1 MNFIFDIETSG
12 LPRRNATYK
21 ELDGYDTARMVSISW
36 VLTQGDRITEQSYFI
51 IRPDNFEIG
60 ADSIAIHGISQEK
73 ATTEG
78 SCIKQMFSE
87 LKDSLQYVHSIISY
101 NIDFDL
107 NVLKSELYRYKKKS
121 IIRLL
126 DAKHAICCMKKAR
139 DYLKM
144 SRYPKLAET
153 YQHIFEQPL
162 VNAHNAMADTINCF
176 KCYVKMF
183 PQSKDIFFIKNR
195 KVELTPE
202 QSLIV
207 FAPMNMN
214 ISVLASAGS
223 GKCHAKDSPILM
235 YDGSIKF
242 VQHIQFGDLIMG
254 DDSTPRKVLSLGS
267 GVDEMFEII
276 PEYGA
281 EPFTVNKDHIL
292 CLYNTETIE
301 IIEISVLDY
310 LALSDY
316 MKQNLKLYQK
326 AIEFVEKPILEDPW
340 LVGHTYNHIPTLY
353 KINSRAIRLEVLA
366 GLIDKNNGPIIAFCY
381 DNAND
386 TWCND
391 ILYLI
396 RSLGFTCYIINN
408 LIHII
413 ESSEFNNI
421 PTRYTNIKTDNHMK
435 SFFLNFTIVQKLTDV
450 YYGFTLDS
458 NHRYVMG
465 NFIVT
470 HNTTTITARIK
481 YLINEGIPEDQ
492 IMLTTFTR
500 DSANDMKQKL
510 IDILGY
516 RPATIVGTIDS
527 ISKIETYHNQSL
539 QELKDK
545 GEHARNYL
553 NYIRAHPCVISKYKY
568 LFIDEFQ
575 DINELQFQIIKEFSK
590 QGAWIFAVGD
600 DYQNIYSFR
609 GSNIDYILNFRNYFP
624 ENSDVFKLTYNFRST
639 REIIN
644 FANAVIENNTN
655 QVPKKMIPGIPQEA
669 PKQKPII
676 QYFENSSLQNNFV
689 VCQVTKLIEQNVN
702 LDEIVILSPLN
713 QSLFL
718 IEELLVKRNIRTVF
732 LDGKSDVRTIKKPGY
747 VCLCTFHKSKGL
759 EWDHVFVTN
768 ASDELIPRMK
778 SPKAIEEDRRLFYVA
793 VTRPK
798 MELYIYYTANQLA
811 PYVSRYVTEV
821 PPEFYDFVDY
831 ESRFTEGKAT
841 NDTMTIEASV
851 TKLIDNLDGDDYIK
865 LKEDGIMPI
874 LDIRNIKKV
883 QLYEPFNYI
892 KTIEQEELYTDF
904 GTFMDVFIS
913 REITNAFDI
922 HNSQDTYALM
932 ALASVILDKPTYQ
945 VYRLYRTHFKNNIM
959 TAGTGSSETE
969 TKPKIIKILSK
980 DAPIYNNH
988 IDTVYDI
995 YLKIK
1000 ERAEKYKL
1008 ALNKIPVFNEYFL
1021 PPDFLDSM
1029 ELHLNAVSSKQSYKD
1044 VLDDMWEVSK
1054 CHAIVT
1060 SYRRRLLFMN
1070 IRPSVHFKHY
1080 DDLFKN
1086 IQTHFIDHIKKQYPN
1101 KKVYVHE
1108 ELSVVDDVTGESICG
1123 ELDLRIGDTILEYK
1137 NTILDYNDI
1146 TASWI
1151 LQLLC
1156 YKSMFDK
1163 NELAMDGTGMIKE
1176 IAIFNPLKGWY
1187 ASIDVSKW
1195 NKQNELITYLMQ
1207 KREKILSGG
1216 GAGAGASGAALA
1228 LDSVS
1233 TVSSGTAGPSNAGN
1247 TEINGGAGAG
1257 AWVDAA
1263 SAAAAEH

>member
-21 ELDGYDTARMVSISW
+21 ELDGYDTARIVSISW

-60 ADSIAIHGISQEK
+60 EDSIAIHGISQEK
-73 ATTEG
+73 ATEEG
-78 SCIKQMFSE
+78 SCIKQMFAE
-87 LKDSLQYVHSIISY
+87 LKDSLQYVHSVISY

-126 DAKHAICCMKKAR
+126 DTKHAICCMKKAR

-162 VNAHNAMADTINCF
+162 TNAHNAMADTINCF

-235 YDGSIKF
+235 FDGSIKF
-242 VQHIQFGDLIMG
+242 VQNIQFGDLIMG

-301 IIEISVLDY
+301 ILEISVRDFLV
-310 LALSDY
+310 LTEHI
-316 MKQNLKLYQK
+316 KQKLKLYQR
-326 AIEFVEKPILEDPW
+326 AIEFPEKPILDDPW
-340 LVGHTYNHIPTLY
+340 LVGHTYNHIPDLY
-353 KINSRAIRLEVLA
+353 RINSRAIRLEVLA
-366 GLIDKNNGPIIAFCY
+366 GLIDRNNGPIIKFEESSGSSSGSS
-381 DNAND
+381 
-386 TWCND
+386 D

-396 RSLGFTCYIINN
+396 RSLGFTCYIVNN
-408 LIHII
+408 LIHIL

-421 PTRYTNIKTDNHMK
+421 PTRYINIKTENHMN
-435 SFFLNFTIVQKLTDV
+435 SFYLNFTISPKPTDV

-481 YLINEGIPEDQ
+481 YLINEGIPEDH

-516 RPATIVGTIDS
+516 KPSTIVGTIDS

-553 NYIRAHPCVISKYKY
+553 DYIRAHPCVISKYKY
-568 LFIDEFQ
+568 LFVDEFQ
-575 DINELQFQIIKEFSK
+575 DINELQFQIIQEFSK

-655 QVPKKMIPGIPQEA
+655 QVPKKMIPGIPQES
-669 PKQKPII
+669 PKQKPIVK
-676 QYFENSSLQNNFV
+676 YFENGGLQNNFV
-689 VCQVTKLIEQNVN
+689 VSQVTKLIEQGVN

-718 IEELLVKRNIRTVF
+718 IEELLVKRNIRTVY
-732 LDGKSDVRTIKKPGY
+732 LDSKSDVRTIKKSGH
-747 VCLCTFHKSKGL
+747 VCLCTIHKSKGL
-759 EWDHVFVTN
+759 EWDHVLLTN
-768 ASDELIPRMK
+768 SSDELIPRMK

-793 VTRPK
+793 ITRAK
-798 MELYIYYTANQLA
+798 LELSIYYTANQLA
-811 PYVSRYVTEV
+811 PYVSRYVAEV
-821 PPEFYDFVDY
+821 PSEFYEFLDY
-831 ESRFTEGKAT
+831 ENRFTEGKAT
-841 NDTMTIEASV
+841 NDSMTMEASV
-851 TKLIDNLDGDDYIK
+851 TKLIENLDGDDYIK

-913 REITNAFDI
+913 REIAKAFDLN
-922 HNSQDTYALM
+922 NSQDVYALM
-932 ALASVILDKPTYQ
+932 ALASVILDKQAYQ
-945 VYRLYRTHFKNNIM
+945 VYRLYRTHFKNNIVAAA
-959 TAGTGSSETE
+959 AGSAADAYCD
-969 TKPKIIKILSK
+969 KPKIIKLLSK

-1060 SYRRRLLFMN
+1060 TYRRRLLFMN

-1080 DDLFKN
+1080 EDLFKN
-1086 IQTHFIDHIKKQYPN
+1086 IQTFFIDHIKKQYPN
-1101 KKVYVHE
+1101 KNLYVHE
-1108 ELSVVDDVTGESICG
+1108 ELFVEIGGESICG

-1146 TASWI
+1146 TAAWI

-1156 YKSMFDK
+1156 YKSMHDK
-1163 NELAMDGTGMIKE
+1163 NEFSTSRIKE

-1187 ASIDVSKW
+1187 ASIDVSEW
-1195 NKQNELITYLMQ
+1195 NKQDELISYLMQ
-1207 KREKILSGG
+1207 KRERILSGTALNTI
-1216 GAGAGASGAALA
+1216 GASSTGASGA
-1228 LDSVS
+1228 S
-1233 TVSSGTAGPSNAGN
+1233 TGGVVVAETSGR
-1247 TEINGGAGAG
+1247 I
-1257 AWVDAA
+1257 
-1263 SAAAAEH
+1263 AEH

>member
-21 ELDGYDTARMVSISW
+21 ELDGYDTARIVSISW
-36 VLTQGDRITEQSYFI
+36 ILTQGDRITEQSYFI

-60 ADSIAIHGISQEK
+60 EDSIAIHGISQEK
-73 ATTEG
+73 ATEEG
-78 SCIKQMFSE
+78 SCIKQMFIE
-87 LKDSLQYVHSIISY
+87 LKESLQYVHSIISY

-126 DAKHAICCMKKAR
+126 DTKHAICCMKKAK

-144 SRYPKLAET
+144 SRFPKLAET

-162 VNAHNAMADTINCF
+162 TNAHNAMADTINCF

-235 YDGSIKF
+235 FDGSIKF
-242 VQHIQFGDLIMG
+242 VQNIQFGDLIMG

-292 CLYNTETIE
+292 CLYNIETIE
-301 IIEISVLDY
+301 ILEISVRDY
-310 LALSDY
+310 LALPEHL
-316 MKQNLKLYQK
+316 KQNLKLYQK
-326 AIEFVEKPILEDPW
+326 AIEFVEKPILDNPW
-340 LVGHTYNHIPTLY
+340 LIGNRYDTYNHIPDLY
-353 KINSRAIRLEVLA
+353 KINSRNIRLEVLA
-366 GLIDKNNGPIIAFCY
+366 GIIDKNKRPIIACGRGACC
-381 DNAND
+381 D
-386 TWCND
+386 D

-396 RSLGFTCYIINN
+396 RSLGFTCYIINDF
-408 LIHII
+408 IHIL

-421 PTRYTNIKTDNHMK
+421 PTRYINIKTNNHMK
-435 SFFLNFTIVQKLTDV
+435 SFFLNFTITQKPTDV

-481 YLINEGIPEDQ
+481 YLINEGIPEDH

-516 RPATIVGTIDS
+516 RPSTIVGTIDS
-527 ISKIETYHNQSL
+527 ISKIETYHNQSQ

-553 NYIRAHPCVISKYKY
+553 DYIRTHPCVIAKYKY
-568 LFIDEFQ
+568 LFVDEFQ
-575 DINELQFQIIKEFSK
+575 DINELQFQIIQEFSK

-655 QVPKKMIPGIPQEA
+655 QVPKKMIPGIPQES
-669 PKQKPII
+669 PKQKPIVK
-676 QYFENSSLQNNFV
+676 YFENSGLQNNFV
-689 VCQVTKLIEQNVN
+689 VSQVTKLIEQNVN
-702 LDEIVILSPLN
+702 LDEIAILSPLN

-718 IEELLVKRNIRTVF
+718 IEELLVKRNIRTVY
-732 LDGKSDVRTIKKPGY
+732 LDSKSDVRTIKKPGY
-747 VCLCTFHKSKGL
+747 VCLCTIHKSKGL
-759 EWDHVFVTN
+759 EWDHVFLTN

-793 VTRPK
+793 ITRPK
-798 MELYIYYTANQLA
+798 LELSIYYTANQLA
-811 PYVSRYVTEV
+811 PYVSRYVAEV
-821 PPEFYDFVDY
+821 PPEFYEFIDY
-831 ESRFTEGKAT
+831 ENRFTEGKAT
-841 NDTMTIEASV
+841 NDSMTMEASV

-922 HNSQDTYALM
+922 NNSQDVYALM
-932 ALASVILDKPTYQ
+932 ALSSVILDKQAYQ
-945 VYRLYRTHFKNNIM
+945 IYRLYRTHFKNNIM
-959 TAGTGSSETE
+959 AAAGAAGASAEAYCD
-969 TKPKIIKILSK
+969 KPKIIKLLSK

-1021 PPDFLDSM
+1021 PPDFLDTM
-1029 ELHLNAVSSKQSYKD
+1029 EVHLNAVSSKQSYKD
-1044 VLDDMWEVSK
+1044 ILDDMWEVSK

-1060 SYRRRLLFMN
+1060 TYRRRLLFMN

-1080 DDLFKN
+1080 DELFKN

-1101 KKVYVHE
+1101 KKLHVHE
-1108 ELSVVDDVTGESICG
+1108 ELSVELNGECMCG
-1123 ELDLRIGDTILEYK
+1123 ELDLRIGNTILEYK

-1146 TASWI
+1146 TAAWI

-1156 YKSMFDK
+1156 YKSMHDK
-1163 NELAMDGTGMIKE
+1163 NELGSNSDGVIRE

-1195 NKQNELITYLMQ
+1195 NKQNELISYLMQ
-1207 KREKILSGG
+1207 KRENILSG
-1216 GAGAGASGAALA
+1216 
-1228 LDSVS
+1228 SVS
-1233 TVSSGTAGPSNAGN
+1233 NASRVSGGTSSGITTVAGPCDASTSSGV
-1247 TEINGGAGAG
+1247 GGVGDVGGVADTSGRI
-1257 AWVDAA
+1257 
-1263 SAAAAEH
+1263 AEH